1 MYTGNIMSVSC
12 QIKGKCISMHFADNN
27 NAAMCAG
34 MFFFNTNLRVC
45 CLNEVT
51 FYSYLLFLLDPI
63 ALITVADALLNITW
77 KGKEL
82 IVRVSVDLYIFTSNA
97 IYFS

>member
-1 MYTGNIMSVSC
+1 M
-12 QIKGKCISMHFADNN
+12 
-27 NAAMCAG
+27 
-34 MFFFNTNLRVC
+34 C

-97 IYFS
+97 IYLS